1 MRFIVFIT
9 IFLFSLC
16 GCQDVSYPEPPENL
30 LSREKFTQVLA
41 DAYVGNASR
50 SKSVNNR
57 ILRNNGIKLDSLLYN
72 KHQVDSA
79 SFAASNT
86 YYASNLEGYT
96 AIILEVQ
103 RLLSARKSEMD
114 TLLQRK
120 QQKNKSKGDTTKYT
134 SFKTPEKGQLV
145 EPVEEDEEE

>member
-1 MRFIVFIT
+1 MA
-9 IFLFSLC
+9 

-30 LSREKFTQVLA
+30 LSREKFTEVLA

-96 AIILEVQ
+96 EIILEVQ
-103 RLLSARKSEMD
+103 RLLTERKSEMD
-114 TLLQRK
+114 TLINRK
-120 QQKNKSKGDTTKYT
+120 QQKNKAKKDTTEYT
-134 SFKTPEKGQLV
+134 SFKNPDGGQLA
-145 EPVEEDEEE
+145 EPVEEEE